1 MRDWLKAFRPAS
13 FRGVPFRVDLESIA
27 GARRLSI
34 SPIAYAETS
43 VIEDMGRDPQR
54 FSLAAYVVGDAADA
68 DALALAAAL
77 ERKGAGTLVL
87 PMRGALPAR
96 VEGWS
101 LDRMKDGAG
110 YVRFRIDFVEEGL
123 AAVPFLPSF
132 AAASLAALLAQGAG
146 VLAEGIAAALR
157 AGGRPAIAPN
167 AASAAAAPARLAA
180 VAGVAGLSADDP
192 VISAVAAFAAA
203 ASGEFDPSA
212 FASGLVSAW
221 RLAALNAVPQD
232 IAPLIAAELPPAD
245 GTSARDAERMAM
257 AGALAVAIVRV
268 NYAARRD
275 ARTAREAFSATVAP
289 VLETAGAFSAEA
301 WSWLS
306 AATGEAALA
315 LSRTAADR
323 APLVRVETGVS
334 LPSTVL
340 AHRLYGDPNRA
351 SELVERNR
359 VSTPVL
365 MPTIL
370 EAVHP

>member
-13 FRGVPFRVDLESIA
+13 FRGVPFRVDLESIG

-77 ERKGAGTLVL
+77 ERKGPGTLVL

-101 LDRMKDGAG
+101 LDRVKDRAG
-110 YVRFRIDFVEEGL
+110 HVRFSIDFVEEGL

-132 AAASLAALLAQGAG
+132 AAASIAALLAQGAG
-146 VLAEGIAAALR
+146 ILAEGIAAALR
-157 AGGRPAIAPN
+157 TGGRAAIAPN

-180 VAGVAGLSADDP
+180 VAGVAGLAADEPMLAAD
-192 VISAVAAFAAA
+192 AAFAAA
-203 ASGEFDPSA
+203 AGGDFDGDS
-212 FASGLVSAW
+212 FAAGLVSAW
-221 RLAALNAVPQD
+221 RLAALSAVPQD

-245 GTSARDAERMAM
+245 GTAVRDAERLAM
-257 AGALAVAIVRV
+257 AGALAVATVRV
-268 NYAARRD
+268 GYAARRD
-275 ARTAREAFSATVAP
+275 ARAAREAFAATVAP
-289 VLETAGAFSAEA
+289 VLEAAGAFSAEA
-301 WSWLS
+301 WSWLAS
-306 AATGEAALA
+306 MTGEAALA

-359 VSTPVL
+359 AATPAM

-370 EAVHP
+370 EALHP